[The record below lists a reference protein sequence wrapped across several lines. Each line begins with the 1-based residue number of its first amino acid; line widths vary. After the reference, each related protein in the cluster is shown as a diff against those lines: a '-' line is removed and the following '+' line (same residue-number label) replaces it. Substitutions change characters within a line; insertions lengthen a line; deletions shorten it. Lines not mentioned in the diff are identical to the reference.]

1 MAGENI
7 LVVDDDRTTA
17 SVMQLY
23 LENYGFNI
31 AGLAT
36 NGKTAIEK
44 AKSLRPDLILMDI
57 NLGRGLDGIEA
68 ADVIIKTLDLPVIY
82 ISSHADDKTLKRAEK
97 TNPDGF
103 INKPL
108 REIDLKT
115 TVRFALERRNKN
127 KAKPNAALENLTEK
141 KANITD
147 VIIHVYGLS
156 KSEAKVVAEIINNPD
171 IAHVAEALSISVPT
185 VRTHLRNTYNKT
197 KTKNLPALLHEIVT
211 GPVNM
216 IIQSQKTEAAN

>member
-1 MAGENI
+1 MGGESI

-23 LENYGFNI
+23 LENYGFTI
-31 AGLAT
+31 AGIAT
-36 NGKTAIEK
+36 NGKTAIDK
-44 AKSLRPDLILMDI
+44 AKSLKPDLVLMDI
-57 NLGRGLDGIEA
+57 NLGRGLNGIEA
-68 ADVIIKTLDLPVIY
+68 ADVIIKTLNIPVIY
-82 ISSHADDKTLKRAEK
+82 VSAHADDKTLKLAEK

-108 REIDLKT
+108 RETDLKT
-115 TVRFALERRNKN
+115 TVRLALKRRGQNKTKSESDIDSIDER
-127 KAKPNAALENLTEK
+127 
-141 KANITD
+141 ANITD

-156 KSEAKVVAEIINNPD
+156 KSEAKVVAEIIKNPD

-197 KTKNLPALLHEIVT
+197 KTKNLPALIHEIVT
-211 GPVNM
+211 GPVKM
-216 IIQSQKTEAAN
+216 IMESKNAETAN